1 MKRLAML
8 VLVLSATIS
17 AQEPADIHQHT
28 TPPTDARFEVI
39 QSELAAKWTFRLDR
53 FTGHIDQLVKS
64 SDGSSLWEAMLIVG
78 LPPVASTHA
87 RFQLFTSG
95 LAAKFTFLIDTTT
108 GQTWEL
114 ASSKTKLPNGTESED
129 LIWQRFGE

>member
-1 MKRLAML
+1 MKRLAIL
-8 VLVLSATIS
+8 VLVLSAGIS
-17 AQEPADIHQHT
+17 AQEPADTHQHT
-28 TPPTDARFEVI
+28 TPPSDARFEVI

-64 SDGSSLWEAMLIVG
+64 SDGGSMWEAMLIVG
-78 LPPVASTHA
+78 LPPVESTHA

-108 GQTWEL
+108 GKTWEL
-114 ASSKTKLPNGTESED
+114 ASSKTKLPDGTESED
-129 LIWQRFGE
+129 LIWQRFVE